1 MLVVSAAV
9 VLAAEVVGVVPA
21 SVDVLA
27 CEVVAVAS
35 TVVMPTVDDSVV
47 CTVVLAISAVVDVG
61 LLADIDVLA

>member
-9 VLAAEVVGVVPA
+9 VLAVEVVGVVPA

-61 LLADIDVLA
+61 VLADIDVLA